1 MRTSSSEKGV
11 PSAVRASTNL
21 EPSCRPSSRHSLSI
35 SSLMDS
41 RKDGPIWI
49 YLGELFNF
57 GWTRWYLRPA
67 YFIASGWP
75 RRNSR
80 PPFTGCLVDVCAGA
94 SMYVPI
100 TGDRVPKEAFMMPGL
115 QMVLDLTLKLLQD
128 SNHGRSPSEIA
139 HHTLNASYPHH
150 ARGGVLKLSTR
161 KFHIAP
167 RVEKCFPLGD
177 WRGFLNKEESYET
190 RQTCDWR
197 EMARPWSKGRLLKNR
212 WARRSLFL

>member
-1 MRTSSSEKGV
+1 MRKSSSKKSRW
-11 PSAVRASTNL
+11 SALQAATNL
-21 EPSCRPSSRHSLSI
+21 ASSCRASSRHSLSI
-35 SSLMDS
+35 STLMDS
-41 RKDGPIWI
+41 RWHGPIWI

-80 PPFTGCLVDVCAGA
+80 APITGCLVDVCAGA
-94 SMYVPI
+94 SMHVPI
-100 TGDRVPKEAFMMPGL
+100 TGDRVPKEASLMPGS
-115 QMVLDLTLKLLQD
+115 QMVLNLIFKLLQD
-128 SNHGRSPSEIA
+128 SNHGRSPSEIV

-150 ARGGVLKLSTR
+150 ARGGVLTLPTKKSANVLLVSKR
-161 KFHIAP
+161 L
-167 RVEKCFPLGD
+167 PLGD
-177 WRGFLNKEESYET
+177 WRRFLNKEESYET

-197 EMARPWSKGRLLKNR
+197 EIARPWSKGRLLKNR

>member
-1 MRTSSSEKGV
+1 MRKSSSEKGV
-11 PSAVRASTNL
+11 PSAVRAATNL

-49 YLGELFNF
+49 YLGEYFKF
-57 GWTRWYLRPA
+57 AWTRWYLRPA

-80 PPFTGCLVDVCAGA
+80 PLFTGCLVDVCAGA

-100 TGDRVPKEAFMMPGL
+100 TGDRVPKEAKMMPGF
-115 QMVLDLTLKLLQD
+115 QMVLDLIFKLLQD
-128 SNHGRSPSEIA
+128 SNHGRSPSEIV

-150 ARGGVLKLSTR
+150 ARGGVLTLPTKKLAHPPGVSKR
-161 KFHIAP
+161 P
-167 RVEKCFPLGD
+167 PLGD
-177 WRGFLNKEESYET
+177 WRRFLNKEESYET

-197 EMARPWSKGRLLKNR
+197 EIARPWSKGRLLKNR

>member
-1 MRTSSSEKGV
+1 MWTSSSEKGV
-11 PSAVRASTNL
+11 PSAVHAATNL

-49 YLGELFNF
+49 YLGEFLNF

-80 PPFTGCLVDVCAGA
+80 ALFTGCLVDVCAGA
-94 SMYVPI
+94 SMFVPI
-100 TGDRVPKEAFMMPGL
+100 TGDRVPKEAKMTPGL
-115 QMVLDLTLKLLQD
+115 HMVLDLTLKLLQD

-139 HHTLNASYPHH
+139 HNNLNTSYPHH
-150 ARGGVLKLSTR
+150 PRGAVLTLPTKKSANVLLVSKR
-161 KFHIAP
+161 PA
-167 RVEKCFPLGD
+167 LGD
-177 WRGFLNKEESYET
+177 RRRFLNKEGSCET
-190 RQTCDWR
+190 RQTCD
-197 EMARPWSKGRLLKNR
+197 
-212 WARRSLFL
+212 

>member
-1 MRTSSSEKGV
+1 MRKSSSEKGV
-11 PSAVRASTNL
+11 PSAVRAATNL

-49 YLGELFNF
+49 YLSEFF
-57 GWTRWYLRPA
+57 KIRWTRWFLRPA

-80 PPFTGCLVDVCAGA
+80 PLFTECLVDVCAGA

-100 TGDRVPKEAFMMPGL
+100 TGDRVPKEAKMMPGF
-115 QMVLDLTLKLLQD
+115 QMVLDLIFKLLQD

-150 ARGGVLKLSTR
+150 ARGGVLTLPTKKSANVLLVSKR
-161 KFHIAP
+161 PA
-167 RVEKCFPLGD
+167 LGD
-177 WRGFLNKEESYET
+177 RRRFLNKEESCET

-197 EMARPWSKGRLLKNR
+197 EIARPWSKDRLLKNR

>member
-11 PSAVRASTNL
+11 PSAVHAATNL
-21 EPSCRPSSRHSLSI
+21 ESSCRPSSRHSLSI
-35 SSLMDS
+35 NSLMDS

-49 YLGELFNF
+49 YLSEFF
-57 GWTRWYLRPA
+57 KIRWTRWFLRPA

-80 PPFTGCLVDVCAGA
+80 PLFTECLVDVCAGA

-100 TGDRVPKEAFMMPGL
+100 TGDRVPKEAKMMPGL
-115 QMVLDLTLKLLQD
+115 HMVLDLTLKLLQD

-139 HHTLNASYPHH
+139 HHILNEYYPHH
-150 ARGGVLKLSTR
+150 ARGGVLKVSTR

-167 RVEKCFPLGD
+167 RAEKCFPLGD
-177 WRGFLNKEESYET
+177 WRGFLH
-190 RQTCDWR
+190 D
-197 EMARPWSKGRLLKNR
+197 
-212 WARRSLFL
+212 

>member
-11 PSAVRASTNL
+11 PSAVHAATNL
-21 EPSCRPSSRHSLSI
+21 ESSCRPSSRHSLSI

-49 YLGELFNF
+49 YLSEFF
-57 GWTRWYLRPA
+57 KIRWTRWFLRPA

-80 PPFTGCLVDVCAGA
+80 ALFTECLVDVCAGA
-94 SMYVPI
+94 SMFVPI
-100 TGDRVPKEAFMMPGL
+100 TGDRVPKEAKMTPGL
-115 QMVLDLTLKLLQD
+115 HMVLDLTLKLLQD
-128 SNHGRSPSEIA
+128 SNHGRSPSEMA
-139 HHTLNASYPHH
+139 HHLLNTSYPHH
-150 ARGGVLKLSTR
+150 PRGTFLKLPTKKPAYVLLVSKR
-161 KFHIAP
+161 L
-167 RVEKCFPLGD
+167 PLGD
-177 WRGFLNKEESYET
+177 WRRFLNKEESYET

-197 EMARPWSKGRLLKNR
+197 EIARPWSKGRLLKNR